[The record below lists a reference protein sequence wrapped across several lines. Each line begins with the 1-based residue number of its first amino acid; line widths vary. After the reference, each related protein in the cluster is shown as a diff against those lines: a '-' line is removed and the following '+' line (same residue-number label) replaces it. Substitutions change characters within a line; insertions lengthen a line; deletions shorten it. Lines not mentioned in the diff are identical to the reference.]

1 MLKDELLDLI
11 SEFEKETWKYPESDE
26 LFNDMDYIYKIQ
38 RNIKKN
44 EDIDL
49 KQMYIKISS
58 LIGMMRFKYGYEGMI
73 VQSNPDLVNL
83 KNIIDSIT
91 INSDDIVNQYNYVST
106 LYSNSVS
113 KIKNLD
119 FIVNKHNNEHGEEG
133 LYLAIESLKSLITN
147 KDYRSV
153 LNSNQIGEVII
164 DCMKLNEGISN
175 IKFLE
180 NKYRD
185 IISMIWN
192 KSLSNGVENK
202 DKFNILF
209 SNISGGVFTNQ
220 LQNLLNRSEQSS
232 CSLISNDFM
241 EIYGSETSRIGLIYP
256 NNSQILMA
264 SAYDLGSNV
273 FGNGSVNAEKGTSLA
288 TPEVLFRIGKERVK
302 SKEQTENTS
311 SCYNEVLVDAKPC
324 GVLILGFGENDLNI
338 NYNEALL
345 YSQKNGLPLYQ
356 IDMMDYKDKLSVADK
371 RYIAF
376 HSLMSYF
383 GLNSSIFNGNDATIG
398 TNISKL
404 VEEKYEDITNL
415 FLTLKSN
422 GNLSKEN
429 MCQALSNI
437 MDMSVINEQSRIK

>member
-1 MLKDELLDLI
+1 MLKEELLNLI

-26 LFNDMDYIYKIQ
+26 LYNDMDYIYKIQ
-38 RNIKKN
+38 RDIKKN
-44 EDIDL
+44 ESIDL
-49 KQMYIKISS
+49 KQMYAKISS
-58 LIGMMRFKYGYEGMI
+58 LIGVMRFKYGYEGMI
-73 VQSNPDLVNL
+73 VQLNPDLNNL
-83 KNIIDSIT
+83 KNVINSIT

-113 KIKNLD
+113 NIKNLD
-119 FIVNKHNNEHGEEG
+119 FIVNKHNNEYGKEG
-133 LYLAIESLKSLITN
+133 VYLAIESLKSLIEN
-147 KDYRSV
+147 KEYRNM

-164 DCMKLNEGISN
+164 DCMKLNEGISD

-220 LQNLLNRSEQSS
+220 LQNLLNRAEQSS
-232 CSLISNDFM
+232 CSLISNDFI

-256 NNSQILMA
+256 NNSKLLMA

-288 TPEVLFRIGKERVK
+288 TPEVLLRIGKERVK

-324 GVLILGFGENDLNI
+324 GILILGFGEKDLNI

-356 IDMMDYKDKLSVADK
+356 IDILDYKDKLSVDDK
-371 RYIAF
+371 RYITF

-383 GLNSSIFNGNDATIG
+383 GLDSSIFNGNDVTIG
-398 TNISKL
+398 IKITKM
-404 VEEKYEDITNL
+404 VEEKYEEITNL
-415 FLTLKSN
+415 FLTLKNS
-422 GNLSKEN
+422 GNLNKEN

-437 MDMSVINEQSRIK
+437 MDMSVINEQSRTK